1 MYPGLHV
8 RRHAWGLAV
17 NLSSCT
23 GCNACV
29 VACQSENNIPTSAR
43 TRCGAAA
50 RCTGSASTATTRA
63 RPRTRA
69 VHNQPV
75 MCMHCEQAPC
85 EVVCPVAATT
95 HSEEGLNEM
104 TYNRCIG
111 TKYCSNNC
119 PYKVRRFN
127 FYDYNK
133 DKHLPVLT
141 LLANPNVTVRQ
152 KGVMEKCNYC
162 IQRMNRAR
170 IDAEKENRP
179 VRDGEILTAC
189 QQVCPTEALVFGDI
203 NDPASKVAKL
213 KAEQLNYG
221 LLEELNTR
229 PTDDLPRE
237 AHEPRT
243 PLFPE
248 KTSDV
253 RRTPNAR
260 PSSRPATR
268 RRRSPTR
275 SARSS
280 SARRRGGGTSASR
293 SRSSRCSSSSSRSRS
308 CSS

>member
-1 MYPGLHV
+1 M
-8 RRHAWGLAV
+8 

-29 VACQSENNIPTSAR
+29 VACQSENNIPTIGKDQVR
-43 TRCGAAA
+43 RG
-50 RCTGSASTATTRA
+50 REMHWIRIDRYYEGS
-63 RPRTRA
+63 PENPA

-95 HSEEGLNEM
+95 HSEEGINEM

-162 IQRMNRAR
+162 IQRVNRAR
-170 IDAEKENRP
+170 MDAEKENRP
-179 VRDGEILTAC
+179 RPGRRDPDGL
-189 QQVCPTEALVFGDI
+189 
-203 NDPASKVAKL
+203 PA
-213 KAEQLNYG
+213 G
-221 LLEELNTR
+221 LPDGGARLRRRQRPGLEG
-229 PTDDLPRE
+229 RE
-237 AHEPRT
+237 AEGRAAELRAARGAEHPSPDDVSREVDEP
-243 PLFPE
+243 E
-248 KTSDV
+248 
-253 RRTPNAR
+253 
-260 PSSRPATR
+260 
-268 RRRSPTR
+268 
-275 SARSS
+275 
-280 SARRRGGGTSASR
+280 
-293 SRSSRCSSSSSRSRS
+293 
-308 CSS
+308 